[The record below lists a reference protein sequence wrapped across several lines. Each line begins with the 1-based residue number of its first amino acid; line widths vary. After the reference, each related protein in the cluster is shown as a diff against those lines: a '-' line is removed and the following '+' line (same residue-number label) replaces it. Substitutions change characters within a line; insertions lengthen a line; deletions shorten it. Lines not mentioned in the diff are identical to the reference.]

1 MSRFADVTSDT
12 PHGPRPVPEDHVP
25 TEDEPPAPP
34 PKSLRS
40 TLLVWGGLGL
50 ALTVGALAARAAADA
65 LASDKEG
72 RPRPAPRPRHAPGY
86 AALDAEARDR
96 MRARAQADFA
106 DYEDRAEELRAA
118 ALRARRRRRRPP
130 QTASLGDNIG
140 AAARNVTAVIGA
152 AATALEAFRQ
162 VSTNSDDIIRDFS
175 NAADRLHEFLNTRS
189 GEKPE
194 AEGEAQAERSEND
207 KRMRNL

>member
-12 PHGPRPVPEDHVP
+12 PHGPRPVPEDHIP
-25 TEDEPPAPP
+25 TEDPPPAPA

-65 LASDKEG
+65 LAGDRED
-72 RPRPAPRPRHAPGY
+72 RPRQPPRPRHAPGY

-106 DYEDRAEELRAA
+106 DYEDRAEEIRAA

-140 AAARNVTAVIGA
+140 AAARNVTALIGA

-162 VSTNSDDIIRDFS
+162 VSTNSDEIIRDFS
-175 NAADRLHEFLNTRS
+175 NAADRLHEFLNPRS
-189 GEKPE
+189 GDTPERE
-194 AEGEAQAERSEND
+194 AEAERTEND